1 MKALIFGATGLI
13 GGHLLNL
20 LLSSEHYNSVVSLGR
35 KTLNISHPKLIQTQ
49 IDFENLQAYFVDID
63 VDVVFC
69 CLGTTIK
76 KAGSQDNFKK
86 IDYDYPV
93 LISQIAMGLNVPRM
107 VVVSSIGA
115 DPESTNF
122 YLKTKG
128 LMEKN
133 VTASGLKFITFM
145 RPSLLLGDREEFR
158 AGEKI
163 AAILMQLFGWLMVGP
178 MRPYKA
184 VKARDVAK
192 AMLQAS
198 LEKAPPKVY
207 SSLDIIKLAN
217 I

>member
-20 LLSSEHYNSVVSLGR
+20 LLSSEQYNSVVSLGR
-35 KTLNISHPKLIQTQ
+35 KTLNISHPKLIQKQ
-49 IDFENLQAYFVDID
+49 IDFESLQTYFTDID

-76 KAGSQDNFKK
+76 RAGSQDNFKK

-93 LISQIAMGLNVPRM
+93 LISQIAADLKVPRM

-115 DPESTNF
+115 EPESTNF

-128 LMEKN
+128 LMEKH

-158 AGEKI
+158 SGEKI
-163 AAILMQLFGWLMVGP
+163 AAIMMKLFGWLMVGP

-184 VKARDVAK
+184 VKALDVAK